1 MYSVQI
7 KSGFVAVLLM
17 FLVSISYAQTTVP
30 TKERFSKRGR
40 ACKSLRLM
48 TRQKPELRERVQRV
62 LFQQREAEK
71 VCREAFQN
79 LLPGLKPTPK
89 GGSVCNALRQYRHE
103 SEDIKVA
110 LRRARLLER
119 RSHARCL
126 RLLKQLKTEVPKR
139 KAAGMR

>member
-1 MYSVQI
+1 MYSVQN
-7 KSGFVAVLLM
+7 KTNLLAIFIM
-17 FLVSISYAQTTVP
+17 VSATLSHAQTKAP
-30 TKERFSKRGR
+30 TQDRFAKRGR

-71 VCREAFQN
+71 VCRKAFQD
-79 LLPGLKPTPK
+79 LLPGVKPTPK
-89 GGSVCNALRQYRHE
+89 GGSVCNALAQYGHE
-103 SEDIKVA
+103 SVEIKA
-110 LRRARLLER
+110 SLHRARRLER
-119 RSHARCL
+119 RAHASCL

>member
-7 KSGFVAVLLM
+7 KTG
-17 FLVSISYAQTTVP
+17 FLVFLFIFLGSSSHAQTTVP

-71 VCREAFQN
+71 VCREAFQD
-79 LLPGLKPTPK
+79 LLPGIQPSPK
-89 GGSVCNALRQYRHE
+89 GGSVCNALKQYGHE
-103 SEDIKVA
+103 STEIKAA

-119 RSHARCL
+119 RAHARCL
-126 RLLKQLKTEVPKR
+126 MLLKQIKTEVPKR